1 MDTGNGQGMEKP
13 LKGSSSTK
21 EKDAVSERDPI
32 VNRHRIHRST
42 VRPFFC
48 CGSQLSLTSLPENQD
63 QSVFASKEDEYS
75 DISDTDELVEDI
87 NAVKQEDDEDI
98 EIPST
103 STSCKTSHLDRTY
116 ESTTRILARN
126 RKKSC
131 GLQDKGAHKKSW
143 TSKLKGKLHVSKPCS
158 LEDLSGF
165 PHQQDTCD
173 CATLKENYGS
183 EASTSQSQSSHNGAA
198 MPLPVSILS
207 QLVPSPSSA
216 LFIKVASGA
225 KSGKGKGKGKLK
237 RKELES
243 RNSPLP
249 AIVGLNELYPT
260 EDIDEQL
267 IAQRRQEMEE
277 GIDVCDLA
285 VNHTKDIRLGASAFA
300 QGPRPICSGCGER
313 STVVPY
319 PSYGDLG
326 EKFTASQHSKVWCST
341 AMQTKNSSRSVE
353 HTLSLRVSLS
363 NLGDKIGRLA
373 QNNVKIPPAIT
384 PVVHTQVDYVH
395 FLVPE
400 IDKITSSSYY
410 WGVMDRYEAEK
421 LIDNKPEGTFLLRD
435 SAQEDFLFSVSFRRY
450 WRSLHARIEQ
460 WNHTFSFDSRD
471 PGVFST
477 STVCDLIEHYKDPSC
492 CMFFEPMLTR
502 PLHRT
507 FPFSLKHLCR
517 AVICTSIT
525 YNGVDLL
532 PLPNALKEYIKYY
545 HYKQKVRV
553 RRFDVAEESLYGPL
567 VTPSNKA

>member
-1 MDTGNGQGMEKP
+1 MDTGNSQGMEKP
-13 LKGSSSTK
+13 HKSCSSTK
-21 EKDAVSERDPI
+21 EKVGVSERAPI

-63 QSVFASKEDEYS
+63 QSVSASKEEEYS
-75 DISDTDELVEDI
+75 DISDTEELFEDI
-87 NAVKQEDDEDI
+87 SAVKLEDDDDN
-98 EIPST
+98 EIPGT
-103 STSCKTSHLDRTY
+103 SASGLTSHFGQPY
-116 ESTTRILARN
+116 EPTIRILARN
-126 RKKSC
+126 RIKSY

-143 TSKLKGKLHVSKPCS
+143 TSKLKGKLHVSKPFL
-158 LEDLSGF
+158 LENLSSS
-165 PHQQDTCD
+165 PHQQDI
-173 CATLKENYGS
+173 CACTSFKGNDDN
-183 EASTSQSQSSHNGAA
+183 EASTSQSQSSHNDAA
-198 MPLPVSILS
+198 MPLPVSMLS
-207 QLVPSPSSA
+207 QLVPGPSNA
-216 LFIKVASGA
+216 LFIKVASGS

-237 RKELES
+237 SKESES

-249 AIVGLNELYPT
+249 AIVGLNELYPI

-277 GIDVCDLA
+277 GIDMCDLA

-326 EKFTASQHSKVWCST
+326 EKFAASQQAKVWGST
-341 AMQTKNSSRSVE
+341 SMQIKNPNRSVE
-353 HTLSLRVSLS
+353 NNSSLRTNLS
-363 NLGDKIGRLA
+363 NLGDRIGRLT

-477 STVCDLIEHYKDPSC
+477 NTVCDLIEHYKDPSC

-517 AVICTSIT
+517 TVICTSIT
-525 YNGVDLL
+525 YNGIDLL
-532 PLPNALKEYIKYY
+532 PLPNALKEYVKYY

-567 VTPSNKA
+567 VTPNSKD